1 MDNKTFASSVTKFFY
16 YANNW
21 DTKIVTISHGLN
33 GDDTQTEWLPGFFNA
48 FPIYIRPH
56 MLAKWEEAYDKGG
69 PRGAMMLF
77 FAELDGS
84 YRADVLKYINE
95 HYDYKEGFGLNLSR
109 L

>member
-21 DTKIVTISHGLN
+21 DHKLITWKNHAGETR
-33 GDDTQTEWLPGFFNA
+33 QEWLPGFFTV
-48 FPIYIRPH
+48 FP
-56 MLAKWEEAYDKGG
+56 AYMVQHLYEKFDASYEKV
-69 PRGAMMLF
+69 GARCALFDF

-95 HYDYKEGFGLNLSR
+95 HYDYKEGFGIDLSR

>member
-1 MDNKTFASSVTKFFY
+1 MDNKTLASSVTKFFY

-21 DTKIVTISHGLN
+21 DTKLVTISN
-33 GDDTQTEWLPGFFNA
+33 GEDKKTDWLPGFFTA

-69 PRGAMMLF
+69 PRSALMFF

-95 HYDYKEGFGLNLSR
+95 NYDYNEGFGLDLSR